1 MSDVRRAA
9 RANGPFLHA
18 AQRVPELTEDPF
30 EVRGEPPADR
40 PATLALLAD
49 GEMDVVGRLTDA
61 TNATFLCRVS
71 AGNLGML
78 AVYKPRRGERPLD
91 DFPIGTLGNRERA
104 AFLVSEASGWDIVPL
119 TLLRDGPLGPGMV
132 QQWIET
138 DDSVDV
144 LEMVMTGDPRLRTIC
159 LLDAINNN
167 ADRKGTHLLPVE
179 SGHIYGVD
187 HGICFSREPKLRTVL
202 WAWRGTKIAPE
213 EMAVVG
219 RVRAA
224 LDGDLGTQLGDLLSE
239 REIDAARRRAQAL
252 IDSCVFPEPDP
263 TRPAVPWPPF

>member
-1 MSDVRRAA
+1 VTD
-9 RANGPFLHA
+9 
-18 AQRVPELTEDPF
+18 DPF

-40 PATLALLAD
+40 IATLALLAD
-49 GEMDVVGRLTDA
+49 GELEVVGRLTDA
-61 TNATFLCRVS
+61 TNATFLVQATS
-71 AGNLGML
+71 GPLGML

-104 AFLVSEASGWDIVPL
+104 AFLVSEATGWQIVPP

-132 QQWIET
+132 QAWIEI
-138 DDSVDV
+138 DESVDV
-144 LEMVMTGDPRLRTIC
+144 LEIVMTGDRRLRTVC
-159 LLDAINNN
+159 LLDAITNN

-187 HGICFSREPKLRTVL
+187 HGICFSRDPKLRTVL
-202 WAWRGTKIAPE
+202 WGWRGTKIASD

-219 RVRAA
+219 HVRDA
-224 LDGDLGTQLGDLLSE
+224 LGAELGSQLRELLSE
-239 REIDAARRRAQAL
+239 REVQATIRRAQAL
-252 IDSCVFPEPDP
+252 LDSCSFPEPDP

>member
-1 MSDVRRAA
+1 VRRAA
-9 RANGPFLHA
+9 RADRPLLHA
-18 AQRVPELTEDPF
+18 AQRVPKLTDDLL

-40 PATLALLAD
+40 AATLALLAE
-49 GEMDVVGRLTDA
+49 GAMDVVGRLTDA
-61 TNATFLCRVS
+61 TNATFLCQVT
-71 AGNLGML
+71 AGDLGMF

-104 AFLVSEASGWDIVPL
+104 AFLVSEASGWDIAPL
-119 TLLRDGPLGPGMV
+119 TLLRDGPLGMGMV
-132 QQWIET
+132 QQWIDT
-138 DDSVDV
+138 DDTVDV
-144 LEMVMTGDPRLRTIC
+144 LEMVMTGDPRLRTVC

-187 HGICFSREPKLRTVL
+187 HGICFSRDPKLRTVL
-202 WAWRGTKIAPE
+202 WAWRGTKITAT
-213 EMAVVG
+213 EMAVIT
-219 RVRAA
+219 RVREA
-224 LDGDLGTQLGDLLSE
+224 LDAELAAQLTDLLSE
-239 REIDAARRRAQAL
+239 REIEATRRRAQAL

>member
-1 MSDVRRAA
+1 
-9 RANGPFLHA
+9 LKI
-18 AQRVPELTEDPF
+18 
-30 EVRGEPPADR
+30 RGEPPAGR
-40 PATLALLAD
+40 AATLTLLAD
-49 GEMDVVGRLTDA
+49 GDLEVVGRLTDA
-61 TNATFLCRVS
+61 TNATFLCQIS
-71 AGNLGML
+71 GGLSGML

-104 AFLVSEASGWDIVPL
+104 AFLVSEATGWEIVPP

-132 QQWIET
+132 QAWIEI
-138 DDSVDV
+138 DESVDV
-144 LEMVMTGDPRLRTIC
+144 LELVMTSDERLRTVC
-159 LLDAINNN
+159 LLDAMTNN

-202 WAWRGTKIAPE
+202 WAWRGTKIAPD
-213 EMAVVG
+213 EMACVQ

-224 LDGDLGTQLGDLLSE
+224 LDSDLGEELRELLSE
-239 REIDAARRRAQAL
+239 REIAATVRRVEAL
-252 IDSCVFPEPDP
+252 IGSCTFPEPDP